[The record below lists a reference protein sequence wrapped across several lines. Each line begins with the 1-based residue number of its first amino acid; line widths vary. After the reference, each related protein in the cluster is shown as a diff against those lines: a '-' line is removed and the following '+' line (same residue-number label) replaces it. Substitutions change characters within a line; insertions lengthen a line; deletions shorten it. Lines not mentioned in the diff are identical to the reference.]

1 MLSYAITANM
11 RSAEFY
17 NDFTDGRLG
26 LGTDNEPMGIKIV
39 IIVSNTKYMRVT
51 KEKEMIQLQSKTQNK
66 MGKVGA

>member
-1 MLSYAITANM
+1 M

-51 KEKEMIQLQSKTQNK
+51 KER
-66 MGKVGA
+66 

>member
-1 MLSYAITANM
+1 M